1 MVSKMKIAYFSPLNP
16 VKSGISDYSEEIL
29 PFLSEYFDID
39 LLIDPSWQPKS
50 HTIINAFDLVP
61 FEDASFNPSRYDAI
75 IYHMGNDYK
84 AHRCIY
90 DSLKKYPGIVVLHDL
105 VLQGFYAE
113 RYDETGDFHSYR
125 KLLEKHYSD
134 RGTRIAERIRLKLPD
149 LIWESEKALEYPLNE
164 EVLEAAKAVIVH
176 SDFVKERI
184 RSKVNKPV
192 IKINHHGH
200 INKEFDAEQTRKS
213 LGIGKDEILIC
224 SAGYINKNKR
234 YESILS
240 ALSEIGEFPFKYLIA
255 GKDRGGLLENY
266 VKGDEPYLIKLG
278 HLPIGKLEEIIDAS
292 DMCIN
297 LRYPTMGESSGSL
310 LRMMGYGKPTL
321 ITDYGSYAEFP
332 DYCAVKILPDIDEKE
347 MIKRSVT
354 ALALDADFRISLG
367 REAKNFVDKECD
379 IKRCAREYAG
389 FIKSLQEKKSQTP

>member
-39 LLIDPSWQPKS
+39 LLIDPSWQPEN
-50 HTIINAFDLVP
+50 HTLKNAFDLVP
-61 FEDASFNPSRYDAI
+61 FETASFDPSRYDAI

-90 DSLKKYPGIVVLHDL
+90 NGLKKYPGIVVLHDL

-113 RYDETGDFHSYR
+113 RYDDTGDFHSYR
-125 KLLEKHYSD
+125 KLLEKHYAD

-184 RSKVNKPV
+184 RSKTDRPV

-200 INKEFDAEQTRKS
+200 INKEFDAEQTRKD
-213 LGIGKDEILIC
+213 LGIGKDDIFIC

-240 ALSEIGEFPFKYLIA
+240 ALSEIEEFPFKYLIA
-255 GKDRGGLLENY
+255 GKDRGRLLENY
-266 VKGDEPYLIKLG
+266 IKGDEPYLIKLG
-278 HLPIGKLEEIIDAS
+278 HLPIGKLEEIINAS

-310 LRMMGYGKPTL
+310 LRMIGYGKPTL
-321 ITDYGSYAEFP
+321 VTDYGYYAEFP
-332 DYCAVKILPDIDEKE
+332 DYCDVKIFPDIDEKE

-354 ALALDADFRISLG
+354 ALALDTDFRISLG
-367 REAKNFVDKECD
+367 REAKDFVDKECG
-379 IKRCAREYAG
+379 IQKCAREYAG
-389 FIKSLQEKKSQTP
+389 FIKSLQGK

>member
-16 VKSGISDYSEEIL
+16 VKSGVSDYSEELL

-39 LLIDPSWQPKS
+39 LLIDPSWQLEN
-50 HTIINAFDLVP
+50 HTIKKVFNLVP
-61 FEDASFNPSRYDAI
+61 FEAASFDPSCYNAI

-134 RGTRIAERIRLKLPD
+134 RGTRIAEGIRLKLPD

-184 RSKVNKPV
+184 RSKINKPV

-200 INKEFDAEQTRKS
+200 INKEFDTEQTRKG
-213 LGIGKDEILIC
+213 LGIGKDDILIC

-240 ALSEIGEFPFKYLIA
+240 ALSEIEGFPFKYLIA
-255 GKDRGGLLENY
+255 GKDRGGLLGNY

-278 HLPIGKLEEIIDAS
+278 HLPIGKLEEMINAS
-292 DMCIN
+292 DICIN

-321 ITDYGSYAEFP
+321 VTDYGSYAEFP
-332 DYCAVKILPDIDEKE
+332 DYCAVKIFPDIDEKE

-354 ALALDADFRISLG
+354 ALALDAEFRISLG
-367 REAKNFVDKECD
+367 REAKNFVDKECGM
-379 IKRCAREYAG
+379 KKCAREYAE
-389 FIKSLQEKKSQTP
+389 FIKSLQGENS

>member
-16 VKSGISDYSEEIL
+16 VKSGISDYSEELL

-39 LLIDPSWQPKS
+39 LLIDPSWQPEN
-50 HTIINAFDLVP
+50 HTIKKAFNLVP
-61 FEDASFNPSRYDAI
+61 FEAASFDPSCYDAI

-134 RGTRIAERIRLKLPD
+134 RGTRIAEGIRLKLPD
-149 LIWESEKALEYPLNE
+149 QIWESEKALGYPLNE

-184 RSKVNKPV
+184 RSKINKPV

-200 INKEFDAEQTRKS
+200 INKEFSAEQTRKG
-213 LGIGKDEILIC
+213 LGIGKDDILIC

-240 ALSEIGEFPFKYLIA
+240 ALSEIEGFPFKYLIA
-255 GKDRGGLLENY
+255 GKDRGRLLENY

-278 HLPIGKLEEIIDAS
+278 HLPIGKLEEMINAS
-292 DMCIN
+292 DICIN

-321 ITDYGSYAEFP
+321 VTDYGSYAEFP
-332 DYCAVKILPDIDEKE
+332 DYCAVKIFPDIDEKE

-367 REAKNFVDKECD
+367 REAKNFVDKECGM
-379 IKRCAREYAG
+379 KKCAREYAG
-389 FIKSLQEKKSQTP
+389 FIRSLQEKNS